1 MEKKNIQTRVFFLG
15 NILRQPM
22 YNDILKKGEADN
34 FPSADNIMRNGV
46 LLPLHHGMT
55 DEIFSSLNQ
64 TIDEFISTH

>member
-1 MEKKNIQTRVFFLG
+1 MC
-15 NILRQPM
+15 
-22 YNDILKKGEADN
+22 NDTLKKGEADN
-34 FPSADNIMRNGV
+34 FPSADNIMRNGA